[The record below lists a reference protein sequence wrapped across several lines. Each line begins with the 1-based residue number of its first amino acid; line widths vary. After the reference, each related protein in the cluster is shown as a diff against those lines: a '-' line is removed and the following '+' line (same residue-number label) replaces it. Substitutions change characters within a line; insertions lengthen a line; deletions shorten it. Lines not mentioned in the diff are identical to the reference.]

1 MFIWV
6 SDTEL
11 RAFIQDRQAVV
22 LGKSPALENSR
33 QMLSPAEP
41 LGRLRLQVFPNRLSL
56 VLFTGF
62 FFCLED
68 SLL

>member
-11 RAFIQDRQAVV
+11 RVIHDRQAV
-22 LGKSPALENSR
+22 LGKSPALGNSR

-62 FFCLED
+62 FFCLGD